1 MIAPATPAATRA
13 ARAWEMTSWKARFRG
28 AKAKQDRA
36 ALDDLD
42 DELLAMGGAA

>member
-13 ARAWEMTSWKARFRG
+13 ARTWAMANWCRRFRE
-28 AKAKQDRA
+28 ARERHDTK

-42 DELLAMGGAA
+42 DELLAMGGVQ

>member
-13 ARAWEMTSWKARFRG
+13 ARTWAMAVRKLAPRA

-42 DELLAMGGAA
+42 DELLAMGGAQ